1 VLRLSTKPGVKV
13 NNLNKRW
20 DLSEQDKH
28 ECMRKCAAFDT
39 WFNLFMYVTCR
50 LARVLMDKFDR
61 TLL

>member
-1 VLRLSTKPGVKV
+1 MLRLSTKPGVKV

-28 ECMRKCAAFDT
+28 KHVCKCAAFDT

-50 LARVLMDKFDR
+50 LAWVSMDEFDR